1 MREKIEIGI
10 IPDDCSHEGT
20 IIQIANRL
28 DDLRLAASHIFQDI
42 DNKLVTY
49 SKRLSG
55 VKEKAN
61 KLQDQLIYLQ
71 DNMSLKAIK
80 MYSDAKYPAYCTYQ
94 EYETMMGIPMKNED
108 SVDVPTSNIP
118 SEKPSINNSTEST
131 IKVEHYATELNL
143 KEKLQ
148 FYYVMSKPLIK
159 NDTSL
164 TSKSLA
170 NHVSS
175 VSALLF
181 GEDNVPDR
189 LSHIFQSNVNDTK
202 QMEDAPDSIVQPW
215 HSSDF
220 ESPSYLYAPTLGE
233 VPQIDVPAI
242 LPDLPG
248 IVDDEKFVLDLSFQ
262 NPINPSSA
270 VTSPTSRIDF
280 PNATSIKMDEKLL
293 NLQDSTLNL
302 PNILDQGYSSSSLQP
317 PLPKPPPS
325 ASSVVNIEQSTSNAT
340 TQNSSMVQN
349 ISETMQLSLPPP
361 PPPPPPAP
369 LSSPPPPPPPPPPS
383 ANPSQLTERKAEV
396 KNTSTS
402 KSTGDDRTNLMAA
415 IRAAG
420 GVGKAKLRSAVSSVE
435 HPSDRWSSAS
445 VGGDLIADLHAKL
458 SLRRKGI
465 AGGGMTA
472 MERVSQLIAPPP
484 LNSNEADRNST
495 SEYDSQPDADDWE
508 E

>member
-1 MREKIEIGI
+1 
-10 IPDDCSHEGT
+10 
-20 IIQIANRL
+20 
-28 DDLRLAASHIFQDI
+28 
-42 DNKLVTY
+42 
-49 SKRLSG
+49 
-55 VKEKAN
+55 
-61 KLQDQLIYLQ
+61 
-71 DNMSLKAIK
+71 
-80 MYSDAKYPAYCTYQ
+80 
-94 EYETMMGIPMKNED
+94 
-108 SVDVPTSNIP
+108 
-118 SEKPSINNSTEST
+118 
-131 IKVEHYATELNL
+131 
-143 KEKLQ
+143 
-148 FYYVMSKPLIK
+148 
-159 NDTSL
+159 
-164 TSKSLA
+164 
-170 NHVSS
+170 
-175 VSALLF
+175 
-181 GEDNVPDR
+181 
-189 LSHIFQSNVNDTK
+189 
-202 QMEDAPDSIVQPW
+202 
-215 HSSDF
+215 
-220 ESPSYLYAPTLGE
+220 
-233 VPQIDVPAI
+233 
-242 LPDLPG
+242 
-248 IVDDEKFVLDLSFQ
+248 
-262 NPINPSSA
+262 
-270 VTSPTSRIDF
+270 
-280 PNATSIKMDEKLL
+280 MDEKLL

-317 PLPKPPPS
+317 PLPKPPSS

-349 ISETMQLSLPPP
+349 ISETMQLSLSPPPP

-369 LSSPPPPPPPPPPS
+369 LSSPPPPPPPPPS